1 MKKAVMCFIG
11 AMMVLSLAAC
21 TPTMEKHKV
30 GEVQNSDMAVPKS
43 TQGPGVV
50 TDKTPDLDAPDL
62 DIISIYTVSEDGSK
76 LEGTMEGVNNYCIA
90 VKEKGDDIIFLR
102 KIVKGG
108 ADKSY
113 GIQVARL
120 AGVPQS
126 VTDRAKEIVEE
137 LVQADVTGKIKE
149 IEVQGQEASK
159 PKAKHFDEVD
169 LAQMS
174 LFDTVKDDDVIK
186 EIKEL
191 DLANLTPIDALNT
204 LYQLQN
210 KLKNRW

>member
-76 LEGTMEGVNNYCIA
+76 LEGTMEGVETLDAQALVDLLVEYGVLDEGTKA
-90 VKEKGDDIIFLR
+90 VSFTAEGTPSSEEVGPG
-102 KIVKGG
+102 IVKIPGFEIENDTKEYGTLELSQFPEG
-108 ADKSY
+108 AQSEMKL
-113 GIQVARL
+113 QAVANTFIENMKL
-120 AGVPQS
+120 VYLT
-126 VTDRAKEIVEE
+126 VT
-137 LVQADVTGKIKE
+137 ADGQTLGENMTFEVTGK
-149 IEVQGQEASK
+149 
-159 PKAKHFDEVD
+159 
-169 LAQMS
+169 
-174 LFDTVKDDDVIK
+174 
-186 EIKEL
+186 
-191 DLANLTPIDALNT
+191 
-204 LYQLQN
+204 
-210 KLKNRW
+210 